1 MHRPMHMTLTK
12 NEQVILDV
20 IRRMRNNPG
29 DGVPLQAF
37 YSIAPAAD
45 RDAAMDSLVEKGI
58 LNQRNGR
65 LFVTPDG
72 ETYI

>member
-1 MHRPMHMTLTK
+1 MQRRLRMKLTK
-12 NEQVILDV
+12 SEDVILDV

-37 YSIAPAAD
+37 YSIAPAAE
-45 RDAAMDSLVEKGI
+45 RDAAIETLVEKDV
-58 LNQRNGR
+58 LSQRNGR

-72 ETYI
+72 EAYI